1 MGVGDDV
8 GKVSAGFHWGGRRE
22 GEEDGGH
29 KRKKRKRKKEGN
41 LNTKYAIDSEC
52 MKNI

>member
-29 KRKKRKRKKEGN
+29 KRKKEKEKKR
-41 LNTKYAIDSEC
+41 AISTQN
-52 MKNI
+52 MQSTQSV